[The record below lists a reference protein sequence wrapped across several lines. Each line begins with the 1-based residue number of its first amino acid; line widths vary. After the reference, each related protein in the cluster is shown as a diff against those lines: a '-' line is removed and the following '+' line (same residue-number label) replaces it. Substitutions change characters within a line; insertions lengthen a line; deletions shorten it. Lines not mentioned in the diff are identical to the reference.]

1 MKKYVVVLCALMLL
15 LTACGTKGSAPTDSA
30 AKETAAQES
39 SASEPTETPA
49 PETTVPETPAPET
62 SAPEPPA
69 PEPPAP
75 EAAVNPEDYL
85 GMYTDNANDQV
96 KIEKN
101 GDAYWMVVTIYR
113 LTTLDGED
121 VSFTDEGVVFDTIDA
136 AGKPIKLLFYKTGE
150 GVYALKI
157 LESTW
162 ALRPGEVF
170 DNFTLSPSA
179 CSRGVGSA

>member
-1 MKKYVVVLCALMLL
+1 MKKFIVLLCALMLL
-15 LTACGTKGSAPTDSA
+15 LTACGTKGAAPADNA

-39 SASEPTETPA
+39 AASEPTETPA
-49 PETTVPETPAPET
+49 AETPAPETPAPET
-62 SAPEPPA
+62 PA

-136 AGKPIKLLFYKTGE
+136 AGAPMKLLFYKTGE